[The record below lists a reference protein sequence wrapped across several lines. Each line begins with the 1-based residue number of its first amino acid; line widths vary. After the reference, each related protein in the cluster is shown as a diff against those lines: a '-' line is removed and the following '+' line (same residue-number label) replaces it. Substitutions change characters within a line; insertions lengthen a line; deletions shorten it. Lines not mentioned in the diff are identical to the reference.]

1 MGRRM
6 RLSPFAT
13 ALLLVCVLAPCARPH
28 VRKLAP
34 DLYAYISEND
44 RSANST
50 FLVGQ
55 HGILV
60 VDTGLDKAEGQKL
73 LAEIRVSSALPV
85 QFIINTHYHPDHQGG
100 NGVVGPE
107 AIVIS
112 SAFTRERTLQLI
124 SKTQRTEAQS
134 AVDDASQPAF
144 RPATEA
150 LDHKLTVFLDDIPV
164 EVVMVGPAHTMGDVY
179 VYFPKQKT
187 LATGDLYLTSSS
199 PAMDQ
204 GSVSNWIQALNSMLR
219 LPVDY
224 FVPGH
229 FDVGTP
235 ATLTRFRD
243 YLAELYAQVE
253 KLQRSGVS
261 AADVR
266 TRINMKK
273 YVDFRQYPQFHATFA
288 DNAETIYQQ
297 LSGSHGDGRVH

>member
-1 MGRRM
+1 MSRPMRR
-6 RLSPFAT
+6 SAFAK
-13 ALLLVCVLAPCARPH
+13 ALLLVCVLAPCARAH

-44 RSANST
+44 HSANST
-50 FLVGQ
+50 FLVGL

-60 VDTGLDKAEGQKL
+60 VDTGLDQAEGHKL
-73 LAEIRVSSALPV
+73 LAEIRAISALPV

-100 NGVVGPE
+100 NGIVGPE

-112 SAFTRERTLQLI
+112 SAFTREKTLQLI
-124 SKTQRTEAQS
+124 AKTQRSEAQS
-134 AVDDASQPAF
+134 AVGDASQPAF
-144 RPATEA
+144 RPAIEA

-187 LATGDLYLTSSS
+187 LATGDLYLTNSS

-204 GSVSNWIQALNSMLR
+204 GSVSNWIQALDSMLR

-243 YLAELYAQVE
+243 YLTDLYAQVE
-253 KLQRSGVS
+253 ELQRSGVS
-261 AADVR
+261 AAEVR
-266 TRINMKK
+266 ARINMKK
-273 YVDFRQYPQFHATFA
+273 YADFRQYPQFHATFA

-297 LSGSHGDGRVH
+297 LSGSHGDARVH